1 MDTRFWGPSGWR
13 LLHLIVST
21 PLQTRKEE
29 DLYKFFELLPYVL
42 PCKFCRKSL
51 SIYYE
56 ERPIKH
62 KYNTMKRW
70 LYEIHN
76 DVNDKLRSQNLLK
89 EPNPTYEEI
98 ESRYSKWVD
107 TPCASTQMLGWDFL
121 YSVAN
126 TTPSKSLKSTPL
138 EGAPAVIDTPILKN
152 RWNTM
157 NYKERIP
164 YVEKWWHLLGK
175 VLPFKPWIVAWEKIE
190 KINGP
195 APVKEGKKAVLNW
208 LYKMEHGICSS
219 MSEEAPHG
227 SFNGLCKEISTFSS
241 GCGTKT
247 SPRVKTCRAK
257 KNTAR
262 ETLRKQRNLRYK
274 QHGGVL

>member
-13 LLHLIVST
+13 LLHMTVST
-21 PLQTRKEE
+21 PLQDRKEE
-29 DLYKFFELLPYVL
+29 DLYNFFELLPYVL

-56 ERPIKH
+56 ARPIPKS
-62 KYNTMKRW
+62 YRAMKLW

-76 DVNDKLRSQNLLK
+76 DVNEKLRSQNLLK
-89 EPNPTYEEI
+89 EPNPSFKEI
-98 ESRYSKWVD
+98 EERYSKWVNM
-107 TPCASTQMLGWDFL
+107 PCASTQMLGWDFL
-121 YSVAN
+121 YSIAN
-126 TTPSKSLKSTPL
+126 TTPCKSLKSSPL
-138 EGAPAVIDTPILKN
+138 EGAPALVDTPELKN

-164 YVEKWWHLLGK
+164 YVEKWWKLIGK
-175 VLPFKPWIVAWEKIE
+175 VLPFKPWRSAWEKNE
-190 KINGP
+190 KINGLI
-195 APVKEGKKAVLNW
+195 PVFKGKKAVLAW
-208 LYKMEHGICSS
+208 VYKMEHGICSS

-227 SFNGLCKEISTFSS
+227 SFNGLCKEISTFAS
-241 GCGTKT
+241 GCGSKT
-247 SPRVKTCRAK
+247 NPRVKTCRAK

-262 ETLRKQRNLRYK
+262 ETLRKQRNLRYE